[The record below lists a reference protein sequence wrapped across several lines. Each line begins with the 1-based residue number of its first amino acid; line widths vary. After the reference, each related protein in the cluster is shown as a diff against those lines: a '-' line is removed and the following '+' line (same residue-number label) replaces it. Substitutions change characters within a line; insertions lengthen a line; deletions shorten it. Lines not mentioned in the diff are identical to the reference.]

1 MLAST
6 DTKCYELINNTVGI
20 VQLVDLDPFKSTSLA
35 RARFISTKLLTQRDF
50 LLYWDQ
56 VRYIVLGTRSP
67 AVNNFAAHNCSWSPN
82 SRQSRR
88 PETYCLGRGIFGS
101 FGPHGKTTMGMSAS
115 GRKWIQS
122 YVFLPSQVDAVSHMK
137 VCSNQQ
143 HPDQPSCMSL
153 LLLEEDLDCTLQR
166 LHVGQCRRRRLRSC
180 HSTCQRQ
187 IRHARRKSTSA
198 TQYGLCSTGRN
209 RSDSRT
215 PRGKRSRRVLPAQ
228 PGERGKDH
236 RVALAG
242 SPNEDLRSYSGPNVG
257 AARHRLVKRPI

>member
-1 MLAST
+1 M
-6 DTKCYELINNTVGI
+6 
-20 VQLVDLDPFKSTSLA
+20 DPFKSTTLA
-35 RARFISTKLLTQRDF
+35 LARFISTKLLAQRDF
-50 LLYWDQ
+50 LLYWNQ

-67 AVNNFAAHNCSWSPN
+67 AVNNFAAHNCSWNPN

-153 LLLEEDLDCTLQR
+153 LLLEEDLDHILLNFVKVVNEGRVNCFFFIRGLINVLTLNT
-166 LHVGQCRRRRLRSC
+166 VY
-180 HSTCQRQ
+180 
-187 IRHARRKSTSA
+187 RKGYT
-198 TQYGLCSTGRN
+198 N
-209 RSDSRT
+209 
-215 PRGKRSRRVLPAQ
+215 
-228 PGERGKDH
+228 
-236 RVALAG
+236 
-242 SPNEDLRSYSGPNVG
+242 
-257 AARHRLVKRPI
+257 I